1 MPLALGSLRS
11 FSPIQTEKVTNLN
24 KKRYIS
30 FSFLKEMLI
39 FVGKNKKKCA
49 SDMKNA
55 CKDIKTFNFPIL

>member
-1 MPLALGSLRS
+1 
-11 FSPIQTEKVTNLN
+11 
-24 KKRYIS
+24 
-30 FSFLKEMLI
+30 MLI